1 MHLPLR
7 VDEAPRG
14 LGSRIFQGLVP
25 LALGR
30 GADGRC
36 AFTLHSRALPSTTS
50 RGSRLSRPSDFLCP
64 TASGQ
69 GRSPGRPRAPS
80 SSLRWAAEVGPHVT
94 LRPLAIPALHAV
106 ELARHAGQATPL
118 RGPRAA
124 RSAPSAPGPQHID
137 GQMERLPRWQ
147 RGVIYWRL
155 VPSKYKG

>member
-1 MHLPLR
+1 M
-7 VDEAPRG
+7 DEAPRG

-94 LRPLAIPALHAV
+94 VRSLAIPALHAV

-155 VPSKYKG
+155 APSKYKG